1 MSTNSQVKRKLKQ
14 QAAER
19 EAVLEK
25 HAAATAS
32 RSVYMKSEDA
42 RFLRQCDWKRVLHEM
57 VTAPRKSRY
66 KKNVLSA
73 RLKKMKSRSKPTPAT
88 KKIN

>member
-1 MSTNSQVKRKLKQ
+1 MHSQVKRKLKQ

-25 HAAATAS
+25 YAAATAA

-42 RFLRQCDWKRVLHEM
+42 RFLRQRDWKRALHEM
-57 VTAPRKSRY
+57 VGLHRKKRFI
-66 KKNVLSA
+66 KNILSK
-73 RLKKMKSRSKPTPAT
+73 RLKRIKLRKPVPAT
-88 KKIN
+88 KKIH